1 MDFSSFIRRLEAVNK
16 PPIHSQIVQFSG
28 IDEKGMNLDYY
39 NNSYINVDDL
49 DFLQNNVL
57 YITGLPASGKTEL
70 AERLSQK
77 YDIPFISLDEI
88 ANNEFDFSNK
98 TVEKYIQASQSDDF
112 EMISDNEA
120 ENFLNWLKKAKN
132 PAKVIVEGYQI
143 YRMNYK
149 TKGKF
154 YNPLIEKEKISMIIV
169 NPNPNTIVQNRI
181 IREKRYESSKNYRY
195 NSFGVSCNSLL
206 VCCTAGRRGCLY
218 LLFGIFQ
225 KRKIQR
231 NQRKY

>member
-1 MDFSSFIRRLEAVNK
+1 MDFSSLIRRLEAVNK
-16 PPIHSQIVQFSG
+16 PPIHSQIVNFSG

-49 DFLQNNVL
+49 DSLQNNVL

-70 AERLSQK
+70 AERLSK
-77 YDIPFISLDEI
+77 EYGIPVVGLDEI

-112 EMISDNEA
+112 ETISDNEA

-169 NPNPNTIVQNRI
+169 NPNPNTIVQNRMT
-181 IREKRYESSKNYRY
+181 RDGVDKSFAEKE
-195 NSFGVSCNSLL
+195 
-206 VCCTAGRRGCLY
+206 T
-218 LLFGIFQ
+218 
-225 KRKIQR
+225 KIEFDKLKQAFPR
-231 NQRKY
+231 HVKSIEHI

>member
-1 MDFSSFIRRLEAVNK
+1 MDFSYLIGRLEAVNK

-49 DFLQNNVL
+49 DSLQNNVL

-112 EMISDNEA
+112 ETISDNEA
-120 ENFLNWLKKAKN
+120 ENFLNWLKK
-132 PAKVIVEGYQI
+132 
-143 YRMNYK
+143 
-149 TKGKF
+149 GK
-154 YNPLIEKEKISMIIV
+154 
-169 NPNPNTIVQNRI
+169 
-181 IREKRYESSKNYRY
+181 ESSQ
-195 NSFGVSCNSLL
+195 SDC
-206 VCCTAGRRGCLY
+206 
-218 LLFGIFQ
+218 
-225 KRKIQR
+225 
-231 NQRKY
+231 